1 MMRRAQPWLGT
12 LVEISVADALPDE
25 AVQQAISQAFA
36 EVALVHRLMSFHAAD
51 SDVARLNRAWASEV
65 LAVHPHTWQVL
76 RLAQRVAEQS
86 DHIFNIA
93 CAPRLVAWGC
103 LPAPQDEAPSYRPG
117 LTVLRCQAGGT
128 VRKAAPGWVD
138 LGGIAK
144 GYAVDLALAALQRA
158 GVASA
163 CVNAGGDLRAIGPDA
178 WPVRLRSPRDPG
190 RVGAT
195 LALRGEALATSAG
208 YFSAREHNGQRVCAL
223 VDGRDGSPAG
233 MAGTGAVG
241 GDDLD
246 GGAAAGRRAGDKAG
260 RGHGPSVS
268 VRAASCAVADALTK
282 VVLASG
288 DVAHPA
294 LRAFQATALII

>member
-76 RLAQRVAEQS
+76 RLAQRVADES

-195 LALRGEALATSAG
+195 LALRDEALATSAG
-208 YFSAREHNGQRVCAL
+208 YFSARTHDGQLVCAL

-233 MAGTGAVG
+233 VADAGVVG
-241 GDDLD
+241 GGDVD
-246 GGAAAGRRAGDKAG
+246 GGAAAGRRAGDKA
-260 RGHGPSVS
+260 GHGPSVS